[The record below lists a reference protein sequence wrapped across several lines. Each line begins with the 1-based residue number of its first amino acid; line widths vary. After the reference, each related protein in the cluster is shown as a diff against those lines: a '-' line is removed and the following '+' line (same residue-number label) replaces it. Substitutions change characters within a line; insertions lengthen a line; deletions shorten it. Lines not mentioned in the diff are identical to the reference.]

1 MFAEDCHYYY
11 SYMVEHLLWVRH
23 CALHKLSQELKQHC
37 KVEIIASFSR

>member
-23 CALHKLSQELKQHC
+23 RSLHKLSRVKTTLQGRDNSL
-37 KVEIIASFSR
+37 VF

>member
-11 SYMVEHLLWVRH
+11 SYMVEHLWVRH